1 MAFDSGFLSELK
13 LRNEIEDVIGRYV
26 TLKRKGPRMVGR
38 CPFHSEKTPSF
49 TVFLDTSSFYCFGC
63 GAGGDVIT
71 FIMKIENLDYAE
83 AVRFLAERA
92 GMQLPEQSSQ
102 SIALQ
107 NQRERIY
114 QMHKL
119 AARFYYDT
127 LLSENGKPGLEYL
140 KARGIGK
147 SAITRYGLGFAP
159 DKFDSLKNYLLSKRY
174 SLNEMFAAGLLSKSQ
189 KNSSYYDRFRNRVMF
204 PVIDLRSNVIAF
216 SGRIVGDGGPKYLNS
231 PETPIYTKGHTLFG
245 LNLAKDNS
253 DTIILVEGNLDVVS
267 LSQAGFKN
275 AVAPLG
281 TAFTKDQAR
290 IIAKYAKTV
299 LIAFDNDAAGQK
311 ASEKAIPYL
320 TELGLSVKMLD
331 LKGAK
336 DPDEF
341 IKKYG
346 RDRFDMLIK
355 GSKTPVEYKIE
366 LLREKYDLGDTAQ
379 KMEFLRKAIDIIA
392 QIPSAIEREVYAAKL
407 AGQLEIEPA
416 TLKSE
421 VLRRRKAVGRQSL
434 RQSIVKEREQIASVR
449 DSVNKQRAKNLKAA
463 KAEETLIAILFKNP
477 DLFEY
482 ITNSITADEFITDF
496 NRDVYSFIVDEYQ
509 NYSDLENITF
519 SKNFSAEQCA
529 RISHTLNTLV
539 ISGNARA
546 QADDCIKVIKD
557 ENIKQV
563 KTDDLSPGEL
573 LRLID
578 QKKQG
583 SHLIDKE
590 TQK

>member
-26 TLKRKGPRMVGR
+26 TLKRNGPRMVGR

-275 AVAPLG
+275 AAAPLG

-346 RDRFDMLIK
+346 RERFDMLIK

-529 RISHTLNTLV
+529 RISHTLNTLD

>member
-26 TLKRKGPRMVGR
+26 TLKRNGPRMVGR
-38 CPFHSEKTPSF
+38 CPFLSEKTPSF

-83 AVRFLAERA
+83 AVRFLAERV

-107 NQRERIY
+107 THRERIY

-127 LLSENGKPGLEYL
+127 LLSEDGKPGLEYL

-159 DKFDSLKNYLLSKRY
+159 DKFDGLKNYLLSKRY

-299 LIAFDNDAAGQK
+299 LVAFDNDAAGQK

-346 RDRFDMLIK
+346 QDRFDMLIK

-379 KMEFLRKAIDIIA
+379 KMEFLRKAIEIIA
-392 QIPSAIEREVYAAKL
+392 QLPSAIEREVYAVKL
-407 AGQLEIEPA
+407 ADELEIEPA

-434 RQSIVKEREQIASVR
+434 RHSIVKEREQIASVR
-449 DSVNKQRAKNLKAA
+449 DPVNKQRAKNLKAA

-496 NRDVYSFIVDEYQ
+496 NRDVYIFIVDEYK
-509 NYSDLENITF
+509 NNSDLENITF
-519 SKNFSAEQCA
+519 SKNFSTEQCA

-539 ISGNARA
+539 ISENARA

>member
-1 MAFDSGFLSELK
+1 
-13 LRNEIEDVIGRYV
+13 
-26 TLKRKGPRMVGR
+26 MVGR

-83 AVRFLAERA
+83 AVRFLAERV

-107 NQRERIY
+107 THRERIY

-127 LLSENGKPGLEYL
+127 LLSEDGKPGLEYL

-159 DKFDSLKNYLLSKRY
+159 DKFDGLKNYLLSKRY

-299 LIAFDNDAAGQK
+299 LVAFDNDAAGQK

-346 RDRFDMLIK
+346 QDRFDMLIK

-379 KMEFLRKAIDIIA
+379 KMEFLRKAIEIIA
-392 QIPSAIEREVYAAKL
+392 QLPSAIEREVYAVKL
-407 AGQLEIEPA
+407 ADELEIEPA

-434 RQSIVKEREQIASVR
+434 RHSIVKEREQIASVR
-449 DSVNKQRAKNLKAA
+449 DPVNKQRAKNLKAA

-496 NRDVYSFIVDEYQ
+496 NRDVYIFIVDEYK
-509 NYSDLENITF
+509 NNSDLENITF
-519 SKNFSAEQCA
+519 SKSFSAEQCA

-539 ISGNARA
+539 ISENARA